1 MAFFGFVFDSFGVFS
16 TGVSLISVLF
26 SMGDFADGRLLHDA
40 EVQSSIDLHAILSK
54 ILTT

>member
-26 SMGDFADGRLLHDA
+26 SMGDFAYGRLLHDA